1 MIRRLVSAAAIVA
14 ASVVALTGEATHGGL
29 ATAAAARIVAIGDI
43 HGSFDNFVA
52 ILTKAGLIDA
62 NRRWT
67 GGKTVFVHTG
77 DTTDRGPGVKE
88 ALDLLMAL
96 EKQASSAGGKVLVAL
111 GNHEVM
117 NLANDLR
124 DVGAEAMANFGGEE
138 GYRAAFAPNGRYGKW
153 LRSKPLLVEVDGT
166 VFMHAGIDL
175 EFSTDSLDA
184 LNKRVE
190 REIEEWDNGAQ
201 WLEDKKLIQPT
212 ARLVDIA
219 AAARAEVERLNALAA
234 TDRSKLPPDAP
245 KIAALLVPLANIHT
259 SSLFHPQGP
268 LWFRGFDTWSDEE
281 GATRMAA
288 LLKHHR
294 VKRFVTGHSVQKG
307 GRINARFG
315 GALFLIDTGMLNG
328 KFWPSGRPSALE
340 ILPDATRPIYVE

>member
-1 MIRRLVSAAAIVA
+1 MIRRFVTAAAIVA
-14 ASVVALTGEATHGGL
+14 ASVAALTGEAPLKGL
-29 ATAAAARIVAIGDI
+29 PTGAAARIVAIGDI

-67 GGKTVFVHTG
+67 GGKTVLVHTG
-77 DTTDRGPGVKE
+77 DTTDRGPGVRD

-96 EKQASSAGGKVLVAL
+96 EKQASSAGGKVHVAL

-117 NLANDLR
+117 NLVNDLR
-124 DVGAEAMANFGGEE
+124 DVGAEAMTSFGGEAA
-138 GYRAAFAPNGRYGKW
+138 YRSGFAKNGRYGKW

-175 EFSTDSLDA
+175 EFSSDSLDA
-184 LNKRVE
+184 LNKRVQ
-190 REIEEWDNGAQ
+190 REIEEWDNGTR
-201 WLEDKKLIQPT
+201 WLEEKKLIQPE
-212 ARLVDIA
+212 ARFVEIA

-234 TDRSKLPPDAP
+234 TDRSQLPPDAP

-268 LWFRGFDTWSDEE
+268 LWFRGFDTWSDGE

-288 LLKHHR
+288 LLAHHR

-307 GRINARFG
+307 GRITARFG
-315 GALFLIDTGMLNG
+315 GTLFLIDTGMLNG

-340 ILPDATRPIYVE
+340 LLPDATNMIYVE

>member
-1 MIRRLVSAAAIVA
+1 MIRRLVLAAAIIA
-14 ASVVALTGEATHGGL
+14 ASVSALTGKAPV
-29 ATAAAARIVAIGDI
+29 AAARVVAIGDI

-67 GGKTVFVHTG
+67 GGKTVLVHTG
-77 DTTDRGPGVKE
+77 DTTDRGPGVRD
-88 ALDLLMAL
+88 ALDLLMSL
-96 EKQASSAGGKVLVAL
+96 EKQASSAGGKVHVAL

-117 NLANDLR
+117 NFVNDLR
-124 DVGAEAMANFGGEE
+124 DVGAEAMTNFGGEAA
-138 GYRAAFAPNGRYGKW
+138 YRSAFAKDGRYGKW

-184 LNKRVE
+184 LNKRVR
-190 REIEEWDNGAQ
+190 REIEEWDNGTR
-201 WLEDKKLIQPT
+201 WLEEKKLIQPET
-212 ARLVDIA
+212 RFVEIA

-234 TDRSKLPPDAP
+234 TDRTKLPPDAP

-259 SSLFHPQGP
+259 SSLVHPQGP
-268 LWFRGFDTWSDEE
+268 LWFRGFDTWSDSE

-288 LLKHHR
+288 LLAHHR

-307 GRINARFG
+307 GQINSRFDG
-315 GALFLIDTGMLNG
+315 TLFLIDTGMLNG

-340 ILPDATRPIYVE
+340 ILPDGTKPIYVE

>member
-1 MIRRLVSAAAIVA
+1 MSHRLVLAAALLA
-14 ASVVALTGEATHGGL
+14 ASVTALTGETP
-29 ATAAAARIVAIGDI
+29 AAARIVAIGDI

-62 NRRWT
+62 NRRWA
-67 GGKTVFVHTG
+67 GGKTVLVHTG
-77 DTTDRGPGVKE
+77 DTADRGPRVRD

-96 EKQASSAGGKVLVAL
+96 EKQASSAGGKVHVVL

-117 NLANDLR
+117 NLVNDLR
-124 DVGAEAMANFGGEE
+124 DVGVEAMTAFGGEAA
-138 GYRAAFAPNGRYGKW
+138 YRAAFETDGRYGKW

-166 VFMHAGIDL
+166 IFMHAGIDL

-184 LNKRVE
+184 LNKRVD
-190 REIEEWDNGAQ
+190 REIEEWDNGAR
-201 WLEDKKLIQPT
+201 WLEEKKLTQPG
-212 ARLVDIA
+212 ARFVDIA

-234 TDRSKLPPDAP
+234 TEPSKLPPDAP
-245 KIAALLVPLANIHT
+245 KIAALLLPLANVHT
-259 SSLFHPQGP
+259 SALFHAQGP

-307 GRINARFG
+307 GRINPRFG
-315 GALFLIDTGMLNG
+315 GTLFLIDTGMLNG

-340 ILPDATRPIYVE
+340 ILPDATTPIYVE